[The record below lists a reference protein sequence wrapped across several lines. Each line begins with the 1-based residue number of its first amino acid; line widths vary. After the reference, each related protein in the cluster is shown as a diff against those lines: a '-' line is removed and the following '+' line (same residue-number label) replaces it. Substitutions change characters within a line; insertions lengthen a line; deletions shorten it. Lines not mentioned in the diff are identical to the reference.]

1 MPRRPVFAPRTVIM
15 GLTIASWVAVAVA
28 APWHSLADSAS
39 TAVGITLLAW
49 GWLGWTTVAIALL
62 VPAPMSLTAIRT
74 ITPLA
79 VVSAIVA
86 ASPLAVFGAV
96 VAMVLATSSVFA
108 DAMVQGGAYGDEQR
122 FALRTP
128 VPYMAPAVIAWAA
141 FSAAIIG
148 GTLLIAAQNYVAGVP
163 LTLVGLFLART
174 VPARLHRLS
183 RRWLVLV
190 PAGVV
195 LHDHLV
201 LGETVMVQR
210 RNITRIAV
218 VNEAGESADLTGGI
232 AGQRI
237 AVEIGESEKVVLSAI
252 TAKTLGTTIALH
264 VNGFSFAP
272 RRLHD
277 ALAALN
283 G

>member
-1 MPRRPVFAPRTVIM
+1 VIL
-15 GLTIASWVAVAVA
+15 GLTIVSWVVLAFA
-28 APWHSLADSAS
+28 APWHTLADGRS
-39 TAVGITLLAW
+39 TAVGITLMAW
-49 GWLGWTTVAIALL
+49 GWAGWTAVAIALL
-62 VPAPMSLTAIRT
+62 VPAPMSLTALRT

-79 VVSAIVA
+79 IVCSIVA
-86 ASPLAVFGAV
+86 ASPLAVFMSV
-96 VAMVLATSSVFA
+96 LAMVLASASVLA
-108 DAMVQGGAYGDEQR
+108 DYLVQGGAYGDEQR

-141 FSAAIIG
+141 FAAALIG
-148 GTLLIAAQNYVAGVP
+148 GTILIAAQNYVVGVP
-163 LTLVGLFLART
+163 LTLLGVFLART

-201 LGETVMVQR
+201 LGETVMVQK

-218 VNEAGESADLTGGI
+218 VPEAGESADLTGGI

-237 AVEIGESEKVVLSAI
+237 AVEIRESEKVVLSPI
-252 TAKTLGTTIALH
+252 TAKTLGTSIALH

-272 RRLHD
+272 RRLND
-277 ALAALN
+277 ALAALTQ
-283 G
+283 

>member
-1 MPRRPVFAPRTVIM
+1 MPQRPVFTPRTVIL
-15 GLTIASWVAVAVA
+15 GLTIAAWVTVALV
-28 APWHSLADSAS
+28 APWHVLASDYSD
-39 TAVGITLLAW
+39 AVGITLIVW
-49 GWLGWTTVAIALL
+49 GWLGWTAVAIALL
-62 VPAPMSLTAIRT
+62 VPAPMSLTALRSIA
-74 ITPLA
+74 PLA
-79 VVSAIVA
+79 VICSIVA
-86 ASPLAVFGAV
+86 AAPLAVFASV
-96 VAMVLATSSVFA
+96 VAMVLSHASVLA
-108 DAMVQGGAYGDEQR
+108 DVMVQGGAYGDEQR

-128 VPYMAPAVIAWAA
+128 VPYMAPAVVAWVALGGTL
-141 FSAAIIG
+141 IG
-148 GTLLIAAQNYVAGVP
+148 GTLLIATQNYWVGVP
-163 LTLVGLFLART
+163 LTLLGAFLART

-210 RNITRIAV
+210 RNISKIAV
-218 VNEAGESADLTGGI
+218 VPEAGESADLTGGI
-232 AGQRI
+232 AGPRI
-237 AVEIGESEKVVLSAI
+237 AVEIRESEKVVLSPI

-272 RRLHD
+272 RRLAD

-283 G
+283 R

>member
-15 GLTIASWVAVAVA
+15 GLTIASWMTVGLTT
-28 APWHSLADSAS
+28 PWHSLADNYSD
-39 TAVGITLLAW
+39 AVGIIVVVW
-49 GWLGWTTVAIALL
+49 GWLCWTGIAIALL
-62 VPAPMSLTAIRT
+62 VPAPMSLTAVRSIA
-74 ITPLA
+74 PLA
-79 VVSAIVA
+79 VVCSVIA
-86 ASPLAVFGAV
+86 ASPLAVFASV
-96 VAMVLATSSVFA
+96 VALVLSSASIFA
-108 DAMVQGGAYGDEQR
+108 DAMVQGGAYGDERR

-128 VPYMAPAVIAWAA
+128 VPYMAPTAIAWAA
-141 FSAAIIG
+141 FSATLIG
-148 GTLLIAAQNYVAGVP
+148 GTLFIAAQNYVIGVP
-163 LTLVGLFLART
+163 LTVVGLFLART

-195 LHDHLV
+195 LHDQLV

-210 RNITRIAV
+210 RNISNIAV
-218 VNEAGESADLTGGI
+218 VPTAGESADLTGGV
-232 AGQRI
+232 AGARI
-237 AVEIGESEKVVLSAI
+237 AVEIRESEKVVLSPI
-252 TAKTLGTTIALH
+252 TAKTLGTSIALH

-272 RRLHD
+272 RRLAD